1 MKRPAPDRL
10 ADKPVIWTV
19 SVSRPE
25 LFRDITLEFDGVAD
39 IEPITSAST
48 RPCAPF
54 ASAWPASA
62 ATW

>member
-1 MKRPAPDRL
+1 MKRPADRL

-19 SVSRPE
+19 SVSRLSE

-39 IEPITSAST
+39 IEPISAST